1 MAASAQAGPSVDV
14 SALRRI
20 RACRCTAA
28 AHVQHRMRCSSVAR
42 CSEVSCTIY
51 FLFTGKLLHT
61 LSEYVTQDTRSL
73 PTVQTSSDGLL
84 VPNPYPHWLFVGV
97 GGELKVTLRVVPSRK
112 LVVRTVRVTAWVP
125 WSSVTRTQASI
136 KVRSSLSATPPCSRP
151 IARSWNRASLAGAKK
166 PKPSASTPA
175 LSSKISSSA
184 KPPAPRRR
192 GLITIE

>member
-14 SALRRI
+14 SALSRI

-28 AHVQHRMRCSSVAR
+28 AHVPQRMRCSSVAR

-84 VPNPYPHWLFVGV
+84 DV
-97 GGELKVTLRVVPSRK
+97 LRDMALPDP
-112 LVVRTVRVTAWVP
+112 LP
-125 WSSVTRTQASI
+125 
-136 KVRSSLSATPPCSRP
+136 L
-151 IARSWNRASLAGAKK
+151 
-166 PKPSASTPA
+166 PA
-175 LSSKISSSA
+175 AIYV
-184 KPPAPRRR
+184 
-192 GLITIE
+192 